1 MNKVT
6 VVVKDQEEN
15 ESIVIAQL
23 NDLED
28 KDIPFLSEWN
38 ILR

>member
-28 KDIPFLSEWN
+28 KLTKITNDAKRFF
-38 ILR
+38 